1 MTTTIDARAVPGRR
15 VLFTR
20 YSDLDKPNAAKP
32 GIITGLVPTQGASVK
47 IRLDGQ
53 RHTLH
58 AQPDYQ
64 GLTYLDEVGDVPALP
79 MGRFTPTVDELEGEW
94 EGVPVCSV
102 SEDGDVIA
110 LTDDHQQAVRAIS
123 VYRREMAGCLYN
135 PDFDGVDASEVR
147 PFWAVFEWQPEDSEM
162 PWTVRWDAT
171 EGDDQAIRIH
181 YLPA

>member
-20 YSDLDKPNAAKP
+20 YSDLDKPNAAEP
-32 GIITGLVPTQGASVK
+32 GIITGLVPTQGSSVK

-53 RHTLH
+53 RSPLH
-58 AQPDYQ
+58 VRPDYQ
-64 GLTYLDEVGDVPALP
+64 GLHYLDEIGDVPALP

-147 PFWAVFEWQPEDSEM
+147 AFWAVFEWQPEDSEM